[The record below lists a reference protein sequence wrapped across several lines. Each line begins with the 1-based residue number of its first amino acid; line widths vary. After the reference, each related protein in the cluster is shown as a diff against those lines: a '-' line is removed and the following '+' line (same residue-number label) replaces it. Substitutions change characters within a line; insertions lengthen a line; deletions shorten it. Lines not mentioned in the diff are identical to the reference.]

1 MAEVAIE
8 QGEGRQNRPA
18 ALRWGGRVLSGLV
31 ALFLAMDAAMKLGDA
46 IWVRQA
52 ATGIGWPVNLDR
64 PLGAIEL
71 VGLVLFLIPRTAALG
86 AIYLTGLFGGA
97 VAAHLRQGDPLFSH
111 VLFGVYLGVLMWG
124 GLWLR
129 DERVRTLIPIRR

>member
-8 QGEGRQNRPA
+8 PGAGGASRPA
-18 ALRWGGRVLSGLV
+18 AMRWTGRGLTGLV
-31 ALFLAMDAAMKLGDA
+31 ALFLAMDAAMKLADA

-52 ATGIGWPVNLDR
+52 AAGIGWPTALDR
-64 PLGAIEL
+64 PLGAIEAI
-71 VGLVLFLIPRTAALG
+71 GLVLFLVPRTSTLG

-111 VLFGVYLGVLMWG
+111 VLFGVYLGVMMWG
-124 GLWLR
+124 ALWLR
-129 DERVRTLIPIRR
+129 DERVRALIPLRR